1 MMRGSSPLARGLLI
15 EGPRGTRVVGIIPA
29 RAGFT
34 RALPLPPRSLRG
46 SSPLARGLRPSGCGR
61 AQLGGIIPARA
72 GFTSRMASTRSS
84 RRDHPRSRGVYIKD
98 GVNAEFETGSSPLA
112 RGLQS
117 THDAVALVA
126 RIIPARAG
134 FTGVPDPGALDAADH
149 PRSRGV
155 YLQFGR
161 LQIHIPGSSPLAR
174 GLRRRAPA
182 GHDAVRI
189 IPARAGFTRQL

>member
-84 RRDHPRSRGVYIKD
+84 RRDHPRSRGVYKVRTTPWPWWPGSSPLARGLLESLTRGRSTLRIIPARAGFTFNSAAFRYISPDHPRSRGVYDD
-98 GVNAEFETGSSPLA
+98 GRLRGTMQYGSSPLA
-112 RGLQS
+112 RGLQDNS
-117 THDAVALVA
+117 ETISIDD

-134 FTGVPDPGALDAADH
+134 FTGP
-149 PRSRGV
+149 
-155 YLQFGR
+155 
-161 LQIHIPGSSPLAR
+161 
-174 GLRRRAPA
+174 
-182 GHDAVRI
+182 
-189 IPARAGFTRQL
+189 